1 MSHPGELKCEIPII
15 ISNHPDLEGVAA
27 SFGIPFRCLPLP
39 AGSGPEGKRQQV
51 GPLCWSNPS
60 AHTECRVQARGAGLC
75 CFFLALM
82 DMKR

>member
-1 MSHPGELKCEIPII
+1 MHHPGELKCEIPII

-51 GPLCWSNPS
+51 GPCAGALLQHIHS
-60 AHTECRVQARGAGLC
+60 VQQQARDVRLLLQLSGPYGT
-75 CFFLALM
+75 
-82 DMKR
+82 